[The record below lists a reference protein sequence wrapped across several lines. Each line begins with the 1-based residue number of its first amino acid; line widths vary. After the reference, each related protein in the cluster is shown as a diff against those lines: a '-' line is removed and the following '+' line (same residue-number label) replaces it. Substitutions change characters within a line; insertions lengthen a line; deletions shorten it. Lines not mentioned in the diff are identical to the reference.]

1 MNEIYYDYVD
11 YWKHEGELSKIDSLS
26 FRLTKEH
33 TAQEQPI
40 VDAVIEA
47 CPESILEIGAGWGR
61 IAKLLRDNRI
71 AAQYTAMDLSYH
83 RLKEIQDKSIG
94 RIVGD
99 FMTYDPLD
107 MGEDTNTPH
116 YDLILAIEVLMHI
129 PPNIVEK
136 FVEKMKHYTDT
147 IIVLDYDPEQPRQ
160 ITLADHNFLHNY
172 DKLFPDATVTQVN
185 YVQKMRVWK
194 NE

>member
-40 VDAVIEA
+40 VDAVIEE

-61 IAKLLRDNRI
+61 IAKLLRYNKI

-83 RLKEIQDKSIG
+83 RLKQITDKSIG

-99 FMTYDPLD
+99 FYTHNQIMK
-107 MGEDTNTPH
+107 H
-116 YDLILAIEVLMHI
+116 DLILAIEVLMHI
-129 PPNIVEK
+129 PPDIIES
-136 FVEKMKHYTDT
+136 FVDKMKLHADT
-147 IIVLDYDPEQPRQ
+147 IIVLDYDPEEYRD
-160 ITLADHNFLHNY
+160 IELADHNFLHNY
-172 DKLFPDATVTQVN
+172 DKLFPDAEITQVN

-194 NE
+194 K